1 MLIFEHQAAAEC
13 ESPCERKCL
22 QIFIC
27 LVVLIMFLILILI
40 LRYLDQYFWEGI
52 KKTHICRDVI
62 SYFGLLSSEFW
73 ARHAQREVVKIK
85 NLDFSYWTWST
96 PWGHVFSLK
105 KFCRNR
111 ALSWANS
118 YSVLQ
123 HVKFTSSCA
132 ALFFQHFDIW
142 GHSTTTWTTRGG
154 GGVSQKSTPVH
165 PGGGV
170 PSMSTWT
177 KT

>member
-40 LRYLDQYFWEGI
+40 LRYLDQYFWERI

-73 ARHAQREVVKIK
+73 ARLSQREVVKIK

-96 PWGHVFSLK
+96 PWGHDLSLKTFFPKSCTELSNQVLSFFSLS
-105 KFCRNR
+105 N
-111 ALSWANS
+111 LLVVS
-118 YSVLQ
+118 
-123 HVKFTSSCA
+123 SSCA
-132 ALFFQHFDIW
+132 ALFFQYFDIW
-142 GHSTTTWTTRGG
+142 WSSLDIMDDCKLISRTETFR
-154 GGVSQKSTPVH
+154 
-165 PGGGV
+165 
-170 PSMSTWT
+170 
-177 KT
+177 